1 MEIADID
8 ASSREIAR
16 PQTWQI
22 YWPPR
27 IFCLRRAH
35 PCALPR
41 TGQAITNSDQST
53 SYMNRNAFYA
63 MIGL

>member
-22 YWPPR
+22 IGRRGSYVFAAR
-27 IFCLRRAH
+27 ILARCRERVK
-35 PCALPR
+35 R
-41 TGQAITNSDQST
+41 
-53 SYMNRNAFYA
+53 
-63 MIGL
+63 